1 MDNLVSFLP
10 SFIHSNIYYPAPGI
24 IPGSGDKMMNT
35 LAAFTEPSVS
45 RGS

>member
-10 SFIHSNIYYPAPGI
+10 YFIHTNIYYLVPGI

-35 LAAFTEPSVS
+35 LAAFTEPSVL
-45 RGS
+45 